1 VALSEADCA
10 RSVRLRQESLSEGKR
25 RLSLQARVSIPV
37 VFLPILALGGGPLR
51 QIWEVRPAEKLIEPV
66 GWTAAKDHPVLELA
80 FSPNGS
86 KLAATMDDHYDS
98 RGFKTHLLI
107 LDIKN
112 PLIGIRQFD
121 LETCEN
127 FLAWADGNA
136 LLVCGRLVRRGSSD
150 SRRRHNDGPFVSPA
164 WDVGVDGK
172 WAVAGTVQTK
182 GWILLRQSFQRT
194 INNKHVTL
202 QQLRYR

>member
-1 VALSEADCA
+1 M
-10 RSVRLRQESLSEGKR
+10 
-25 RLSLQARVSIPV
+25 SLQARVSIPV

-136 LLVCGRLVRRGSSD
+136 LLVCGRLVRLDDGSSCD
-150 SRRRHNDGPFVSPA
+150 LPRTSIDRTVSVVLNNVYWLDAGRVIRGDGTMTDLSCRPL
-164 WDVGVDGK
+164 
-172 WAVAGTVQTK
+172 GT
-182 GWILLRQSFQRT
+182 WE
-194 INNKHVTL
+194 
-202 QQLRYR
+202 